1 MNEYDI
7 ILRPII
13 TEKSTLIKET
23 ETSTSSSLRS
33 ANKIEIRKAVEKL
46 FKVKV
51 IDVHVQ
57 NMEGKKKRLG
67 RYAGKRSDWKKAIV
81 KLGPKD
87 KITILRVR
95 NGRERI

>member
-13 TEKSTLIKET
+13 TEKSTLVKDTGNQYVFEVA
-23 ETSTSSSLRS
+23 RS

-51 IDVHVQ
+51 MDVHVS

-67 RYAGKRSDWKKAIV
+67 RYAGKRSDWKKAVV
-81 KLGPKD
+81 KLSPKD
-87 KITILRVR
+87 KITIFE
-95 NGRERI
+95 GA

>member
-13 TEKSTLIKET
+13 TEKSTLVKET
-23 ETSTSSSLRS
+23 SNMYVFEVLRS
-33 ANKIEIRKAVEKL
+33 ANKIEIRRAVEKL

-51 IDVHVQ
+51 LDVHVS

-81 KLGPKD
+81 KLSPKD
-87 KITILRVR
+87 KITIFE
-95 NGRERI
+95 GA

>member
-13 TEKSTLIKET
+13 TEKSTLVKDTGNQYVFEVA
-23 ETSTSSSLRS
+23 RS

-51 IDVHVQ
+51 MDVHVS

-67 RYAGKRSDWKKAIV
+67 RYAGKRSNWKKAIV
-81 KLGPKD
+81 KLSPKD
-87 KITILRVR
+87 KITIFE
-95 NGRERI
+95 GA

>member
-13 TEKSTLIKET
+13 TEKSTLLKDTGNQYVFEV
-23 ETSTSSSLRS
+23 LRS
-33 ANKIEIRKAVEKL
+33 ANKIEIRRAVEKL

-51 IDVHVQ
+51 MEVHVS

-81 KLGPKD
+81 KLSPKD
-87 KITILRVR
+87 KITIFE
-95 NGRERI
+95 GA

>member
-7 ILRPII
+7 ILRPNI
-13 TEKSTLIKET
+13 TEKSTLVKET
-23 ETSTSSSLRS
+23 GNQYVFEVLRS

-81 KLGPKD
+81 KLSPKD
-87 KITILRVR
+87 KITIFE
-95 NGRERI
+95 GA